1 MYMYILN
8 DKNEDGQPPS
18 IILILIYIVIIL
30 NDLEE
35 ILIIGL
41 FVKNLLMKTV
51 LKNIYYLYS

>member
-1 MYMYILN
+1 MYILN

-18 IILILIYIVIIL
+18 IILIWIYVVIIL

-35 ILIIGL
+35 ILIIGI

>member
-1 MYMYILN
+1 MYILN

-18 IILILIYIVIIL
+18 IILILIYVVIIL

-35 ILIIGL
+35 ILIIGI

>member
-1 MYMYILN
+1 MYILN
-8 DKNEDGQPPS
+8 DKSEDGQPPS
-18 IILILIYIVIIL
+18 IILILIYVVIIL

-35 ILIIGL
+35 ILIIGI